1 MPLHFSCSKTLHW
14 TSSVLPRNST
24 AGHYWVGGWPLFTFS
39 GDGSISGIHP
49 LRSDNVTCPDNVAST
64 DPGHL
69 FQHNPP
75 TLGFWQSG
83 NLIDRQRGRRW
94 QINIQIQKIE
104 KLEIQVRI
112 VEIRYTWGRRT
123 QLWLSSLGWNQTS
136 LIQALFHIEKL
147 TQFSCIYRYIKH
159 LRM

>member
-1 MPLHFSCSKTLHW
+1 MGGRQEYAKARTSRRRTTPLSPLTIQYIPMCLLICPTYNRLLIKCTFQCSSYSCHCTFLAPKLYIERAVCCRETQLLDIIES
-14 TSSVLPRNST
+14 
-24 AGHYWVGGWPLFTFS
+24 GGWPLFTFS

-75 TLGFWQSG
+75 ALGFRQSG

-94 QINIQIQKIE
+94 QINI
-104 KLEIQVRI
+104 
-112 VEIRYTWGRRT
+112 
-123 QLWLSSLGWNQTS
+123 
-136 LIQALFHIEKL
+136 
-147 TQFSCIYRYIKH
+147 
-159 LRM
+159 